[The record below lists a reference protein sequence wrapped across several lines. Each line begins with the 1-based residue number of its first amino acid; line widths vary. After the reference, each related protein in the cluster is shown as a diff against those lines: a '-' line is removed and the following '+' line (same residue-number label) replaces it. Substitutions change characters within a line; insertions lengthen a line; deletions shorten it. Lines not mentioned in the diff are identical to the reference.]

1 MYSYSFIQWL
11 LFFYIY
17 CFLGWCWET
26 SYVSIKKHKFTN
38 RGFIHGPFLPIYGSG
53 AIIVLISTLPVKH
66 NLILVF
72 IFGMISA
79 TILEYITGVL
89 METIFKVRY
98 WDYSNQPFNINGHIC
113 LISSL
118 AWGMFSIFMIKVLHN
133 PIEKFVLKFNYDF
146 VTFITFIL
154 TIGIVIDM
162 TISIKAALD
171 LKNIITKITESNEEL
186 IRMQKRL
193 DVIIA
198 ILDNDK
204 QELQEKIEKK
214 LENYKKARENKLLF
228 ENLSK
233 RFEFI
238 EEKRNQFNE
247 NKQFESFKSELEELK
262 NKYIVEK
269 NNYDTKHIDRNIR
282 ILLKNYPNA
291 KSSNKFSEVF
301 EEFKKNIK

>member
-79 TILEYITGVL
+79 TILEYVTGVL

-118 AWGMFSIFMIKVLHN
+118 AWGMFSIFMIKILHN
-133 PIEKFVLKFNYDF
+133 PIEKFVLKFNYEF

-171 LKNIITKITESNEEL
+171 LKNIITRITESNEEL

>member
-79 TILEYITGVL
+79 TILEYVTGVL

-118 AWGMFSIFMIKVLHN
+118 AWGMFSIFMIKILHN
-133 PIEKFVLKFNYDF
+133 PIEKFVLKFNYEF

-171 LKNIITKITESNEEL
+171 LKNIITRITESNEEL

-269 NNYDTKHIDRNIR
+269 DKYDTKHIDRNIR

-291 KSSNKFSEVF
+291 KSSSKFNEVF